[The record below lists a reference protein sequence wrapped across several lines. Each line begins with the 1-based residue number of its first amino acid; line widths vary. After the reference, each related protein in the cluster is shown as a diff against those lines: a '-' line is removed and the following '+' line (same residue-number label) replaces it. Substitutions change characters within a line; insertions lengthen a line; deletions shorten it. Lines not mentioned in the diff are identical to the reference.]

1 MNDRIPPKCS
11 RHCRCQV
18 GKKERATALV
28 CLKIYET
35 IGLSLTFQSIILEN
49 LSLLKPMGHGT
60 PSLSSCEGMEELL
73 WGIARRRSKQS
84 YVVAAT
90 RIIDLSETIC
100 SQYFLIFK
108 HMYLKM
114 LESNRFDIVT
124 SSKRAINGK
133 LLPVFGDVTNLVQF
147 KAMVSVQSHKTV
159 VCQDSEPHGP
169 THLGCMPNRPH

>member
-1 MNDRIPPKCS
+1 
-11 RHCRCQV
+11 
-18 GKKERATALV
+18 
-28 CLKIYET
+28 
-35 IGLSLTFQSIILEN
+35 
-49 LSLLKPMGHGT
+49 MGHGT

-169 THLGCMPNRPH
+169 THLGCMPNRPINENLVEVTY